1 VDRRFFSGSS
11 SGITPEVEQLLKQRY
26 ISTGQWPHDF
36 LDIDFTQWMFDIAVL
51 GGAAEKERA
60 EAIRAESIKRL
71 KARGR

>member
-1 VDRRFFSGSS
+1 
-11 SGITPEVEQLLKQRY
+11 
-26 ISTGQWPHDF
+26 
-36 LDIDFTQWMFDIAVL
+36 MFDIAVL